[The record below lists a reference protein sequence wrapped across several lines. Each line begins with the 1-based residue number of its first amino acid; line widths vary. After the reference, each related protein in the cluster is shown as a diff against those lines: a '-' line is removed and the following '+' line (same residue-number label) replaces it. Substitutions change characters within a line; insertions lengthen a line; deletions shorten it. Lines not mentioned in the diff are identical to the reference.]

1 MKRKSKPQAEPTAE
15 AREGLKTIRGIIG
28 RMYDNGGFHPG
39 PRLAGEQPDAT
50 NPRDEIHAALAYLD
64 TLYPED

>member
-28 RMYDNGGFHPG
+28 RMYDNGGFHRG
-39 PRLAGEQPDAT
+39 PHVAGEQPDAT
-50 NPRDEIHAALAYLD
+50 DPREVIRAALAYLD
-64 TLYPED
+64 TL